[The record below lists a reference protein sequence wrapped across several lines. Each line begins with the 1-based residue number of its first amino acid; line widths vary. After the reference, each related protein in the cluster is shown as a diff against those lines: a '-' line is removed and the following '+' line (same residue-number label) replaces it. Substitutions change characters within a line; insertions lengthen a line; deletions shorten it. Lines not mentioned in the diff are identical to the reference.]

1 MRKNSPRNMLPA
13 AALAAAALAVTSAY
27 AQPGSDR
34 ESDDAHAAHAVSTDT
49 AAASDAAASDARVT
63 PLLTEP
69 LVGIPGKEVS
79 ISVVEYAPGGASPPH
94 RHNANVFVYVLEG
107 EVEMQVAG
115 GERVTLTE
123 GETFREVPADIH
135 TVSRNASSTRPARF
149 LAILVKDEGAP
160 ATEPAD

>member
-1 MRKNSPRNMLPA
+1 MRKNPPRNLLPV
-13 AALAAAALAVTSAY
+13 AALAAAALAVTSTY

-34 ESDDAHAAHAVSTDT
+34 ESDDAHAASTDT
-49 AAASDAAASDARVT
+49 AAASDAAAADARVT

-94 RHNANVFVYVLEG
+94 RHNANVFVYVLDG